1 MLGNGAGSVSPMIMK
16 TKVNKATKVLGG
28 HGRVTVM
35 SLKVKADYGARK
47 SYDLPDFARICIAI
61 EKGEMKR

>member
-1 MLGNGAGSVSPMIMK
+1 MK
-16 TKVNKATKVLGG
+16 SKVNQATKVLGG
-28 HGRVTVM
+28 KSRVKFL
-35 SLKVKADYGARK
+35 SLEVKADYGARK